1 MHPKIE
7 NMQTKNALLRI
18 AREELLDGK
27 TELLKAK
34 LLNPKEKTYLLTLQN
49 EEVGTVKAII
59 QLKHHTRDRE
69 TYHWKLL
76 DLIVE

>member
-7 NMQTKNALLRI
+7 NMRNALLRI

-27 TELLKAK
+27 TELLKTK
-34 LLNPKEKTYLLTLQN
+34 LLNYREKVYLLVLQN
-49 EEVGTVKAII
+49 EEVGTVKAIV
-59 QLKHHTRDRE
+59 QLKLHTRDGEAYSWR
-69 TYHWKLL
+69 LL

>member
-1 MHPKIE
+1 MR
-7 NMQTKNALLRI
+7 NALIRI
-18 AREELLDGK
+18 AREEILDGK

-34 LLNPKEKTYLLTLQN
+34 LLNSREKVYLLVLQN

-59 QLKHHTRDRE
+59 QLKPCQLNGE
-69 TYHWKLL
+69 AYHWKLL

>member
-1 MHPKIE
+1 MR
-7 NMQTKNALLRI
+7 NALLRI

-34 LLNPKEKTYLLTLQN
+34 LLNPKEKVYLLVLQN

-59 QLKHHTRDRE
+59 QLKLHTRDGEAYSWR
-69 TYHWKLL
+69 LL

>member
-1 MHPKIE
+1 M
-7 NMQTKNALLRI
+7 
-18 AREELLDGK
+18 DGR

-34 LLNPKEKTYLLTLQN
+34 LLNPKEKVYLLVLQN

-59 QLKHHTRDRE
+59 QLKPCQINGE
-69 TYHWKLL
+69 AYHWKLL

>member
-7 NMQTKNALLRI
+7 NMQTRNALLKI
-18 AREELLDGK
+18 AREELLDGR
-27 TELLKAK
+27 TELLRAK
-34 LLNPKEKTYLLTLQN
+34 LLNHREKVYLLVLQN

-59 QLKHHTRDRE
+59 QLKPYQLNGE
-69 TYHWKLL
+69 AYHWKLL

>member
-1 MHPKIE
+1 MNHKIE
-7 NMQTKNALLRI
+7 NMRNALLKI
-18 AREELLDGK
+18 AREEILDGR

-34 LLNPKEKTYLLTLQN
+34 LLNHREKVYLLVLQN

-59 QLKHHTRDRE
+59 QLKPCQLNGE
-69 TYHWKLL
+69 AYYWKLL

>member
-1 MHPKIE
+1 MPPKIE
-7 NMQTKNALLRI
+7 NMRHALLKI
-18 AREELLDGK
+18 AREELLDGR

-34 LLNPKEKTYLLTLQN
+34 LLNPKEKVYLLVLQN

-59 QLKHHTRDRE
+59 QLKLHTRDGEAYR
-69 TYHWKLL
+69 WRLL

>member
-1 MHPKIE
+1 LHPKIE
-7 NMQTKNALLRI
+7 NMKPTLLRI
-18 AREELLDGK
+18 AREEILDGK

-34 LLNPKEKTYLLTLQN
+34 LLNPKEKVYLLVLQN

-59 QLKHHTRDRE
+59 QLKLHTRDGEAYSWR
-69 TYHWKLL
+69 LL

>member
-1 MHPKIE
+1 MR
-7 NMQTKNALLRI
+7 NALIRI
-18 AREELLDGK
+18 AREEILDGK

-34 LLNPKEKTYLLTLQN
+34 LLNSKEKVYLLVLQN

-59 QLKHHTRDRE
+59 QLKPCQLNGE

>member
-1 MHPKIE
+1 M
-7 NMQTKNALLRI
+7 
-18 AREELLDGK
+18 DGK

-34 LLNPKEKTYLLTLQN
+34 LLNNREKVYLLVLQN

-59 QLKHHTRDRE
+59 QLKPYQLNGE
-69 TYHWKLL
+69 AYHWKLL